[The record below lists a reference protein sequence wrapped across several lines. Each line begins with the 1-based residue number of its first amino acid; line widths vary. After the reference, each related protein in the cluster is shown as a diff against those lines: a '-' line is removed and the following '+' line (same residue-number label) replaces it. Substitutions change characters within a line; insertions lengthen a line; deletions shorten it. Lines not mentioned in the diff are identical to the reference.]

1 MMKTTLTLM
10 SAALALAALSA
21 CSATPWNKDTSQGGS
36 TQTMTGGAE
45 GTTTNKATPQPAAPK
60 GNAQEGKQ
68 EGKQEGSSSSGDA
81 ASGAAEGAQ
90 MPQE

>member
-1 MMKTTLTLM
+1 MKTTQTLM
-10 SAALALAALSA
+10 TAALALAALSA

-45 GTTTNKATPQPAAPK
+45 GTTTDKGTPQPAGSK
-60 GNAQEGKQ
+60 GNAQEGT
-68 EGKQEGSSSSGDA
+68 QEGSSASGDA
-81 ASGAAEGAQ
+81 ASGAVEGTQ

>member
-1 MMKTTLTLM
+1 MKTTLTLM

-60 GNAQEGKQ
+60 GDAQEGT
-68 EGKQEGSSSSGDA
+68 QEGSSSSGDA